1 MKEVSEHITAAML
14 FTLIGVG
21 PATIIA
27 GIVLLT
33 SHNEAVSSITFFS
46 IFVLDLLTATQWL
59 RCQQTRQKN
68 RGVPVSGQHMTVHGF
83 IIQVKLH
90 PELLPAGMT
99 ECDLERFRKMWSQKN
114 HQATFDAW
122 MKQFTYERAHGQYT
136 E

>member
-21 PATIIA
+21 PATLIA
-27 GIVLLT
+27 GIALLA
-33 SHNEAVSSITFFS
+33 SHNEAVSSIIFFS
-46 IFVLDLLTATQWL
+46 VFALDLLAAAQWSK
-59 RCQQTRQKN
+59 RRHIRQKN
-68 RGVPVSGQHMTVHGF
+68 RGVPVSGQHMTVHRF
-83 IIQVKLH
+83 ITQVKMH
-90 PELLPAGMT
+90 PELLPMGMT

-114 HQATFDAW
+114 HRAALDAW